1 MLSKTKTILRVSVLA
16 VLAVAAFAAGSGL
29 PNQYGNSPTLTSFL
43 AVQPG
48 DAAFQAGWNQGA
60 SVAAAIT
67 PSAANVPDFS
77 TYRNMVWQNFLPQ
90 STNRFPN
97 DFNDGFD
104 AALWM
109 AAIWEWTYDPQSC
122 HIKVCQ

>member
-1 MLSKTKTILRVSVLA
+1 MRKLLLLSVLA
-16 VLAVAAFAAGSGL
+16 VVALASSGL
-29 PNQYGNSPTLTSFL
+29 PNQYGNSPTLSSFL
-43 AVQPG
+43 IVQPG
-48 DAAFQAGWNQGA
+48 DAAFQAGWTQGA

-67 PSAANVPDFS
+67 PSAANVPDFQ
-77 TYRNMVWQNFLPQ
+77 TYRNLVWQNFLPQ
-90 STNRFPN
+90 STSRYPN

-109 AAIWEWTYDPQSC
+109 AAVWEWTYDPNSC